1 MLYLGGCGFRIIA
14 KIMSKIF
21 NKSYRYQTIMN
32 WIKRAGLKEMSE
44 KKQEKAEVL
53 EVNKSID

>member
-1 MLYLGGCGFRIIA
+1 
-14 KIMSKIF
+14 MSKIF
-21 NKSYRYQTIMN
+21 GKHYRHQTIMN

-53 EVNKSID
+53 ELKEVLKLNKSID